1 MATLWE
7 GLGVSTRSRTLM
19 DGGETHVWEA
29 ALLQPCC
36 WGALFQE
43 AGNVITRASKALKYQ
58 VNCD

>member
-1 MATLWE
+1 MS
-7 GLGVSTRSRTLM
+7 GRQHGSNP
-19 DGGETHVWEA
+19 A
-29 ALLQPCC
+29 A